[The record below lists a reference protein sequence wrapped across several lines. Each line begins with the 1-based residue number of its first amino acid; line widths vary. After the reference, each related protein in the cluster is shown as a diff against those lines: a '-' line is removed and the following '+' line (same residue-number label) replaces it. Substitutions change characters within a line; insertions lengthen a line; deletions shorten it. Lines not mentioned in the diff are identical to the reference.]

1 MDAHLAAS
9 LACDTI
15 RSETADRSDER
26 VRRTGQVAI
35 LLAAVRCGTVDRFA
49 LTLMGGERG
58 VTEAELSRHI
68 LRPLVQRGFIRTTA
82 DSVRLSVAAARHA
95 DPIGAWMDGATL
107 DSLDAKAPVKKIQ
120 ARDLKTGDVFEYVDA
135 FGNRRLSRCEYKSF
149 TCEGDVNTGNEFIRS
164 DDRVTVYR
172 AA

>member
-1 MDAHLAAS
+1 MDQHLAAS

-15 RSETADRSDER
+15 RNETADRSDER

-35 LLAAVRCGTVDRFA
+35 LLAALRCGTVDRFA

-68 LRPLVQRGFIRTTA
+68 LRPLVQRGFLRTTA
-82 DSVRLSVAAARHA
+82 DSVRITVAAARHNDA
-95 DPIGAWMDGATL
+95 IGAWMNGDTL
-107 DSLDAKAPVKKIQ
+107 DTLDAKAPVRKIE
-120 ARDLKTGDVFEYVDA
+120 ARDLKVGDVFEYVDSM
-135 FGNRRLSRCEYKSF
+135 GSRRLARCELKAF
-149 TCEGDVNTGNEFIRS
+149 TCAGSVDTGSALIYPS
-164 DDRVTVYR
+164 DRVTVYR

>member
-1 MDAHLAAS
+1 MDAHLSAT
-9 LACDTI
+9 LACDKI

-35 LLAAVRCGTVDRFA
+35 LLAALRCGTVDRFA

-68 LRPLVQRGFIRTTA
+68 LRPLVQRGFIRTTGDA
-82 DSVRLSVAAARHA
+82 VRISVAAARHA
-95 DPIGAWMDGATL
+95 DAIGAWMDGETL
-107 DSLDAKAPVKKIQ
+107 DTLDAKAPVKKLQ
-120 ARDLKTGDVFEYVDA
+120 ARDLKVGDVFEYIDSL
-135 FGNRRLSRCEYKSF
+135 GRRMLARCESKSF
-149 TCEGDVNTGNEFIRS
+149 TSTGRVDTGS
-164 DDRVTVYR
+164 AMVYADDRVTVYR

>member
-1 MDAHLAAS
+1 MDAHLSAT

-15 RSETADRSDER
+15 RAETADRSDER

-35 LLAAVRCGTVDRFA
+35 LLAALRCGTVDRFA

-82 DSVRLSVAAARHA
+82 DAVRLSVAAARHA
-95 DPIGAWMDGATL
+95 DAISAWMDGETL
-107 DSLDAKAPVKKIQ
+107 DTLDAKAPVKKLQ
-120 ARDLKTGDVFEYVDA
+120 ARDLKVGDVFEYIDA
-135 FGNRRLSRCEYKSF
+135 FGSRRLLRCEAKSF
-149 TCEGDVNTGNEFIRS
+149 TFDGSINTGNEFIRCE
-164 DDRVTVYR
+164 DRVTVYR